1 MEAPSRRTRSRKA
14 QDLILP
20 GSEPIPMHHESDHGP
35 LWDQVNALR
44 ERMARVEYAQ
54 YVALALLLAIIG
66 KLLFG

>member
-1 MEAPSRRTRSRKA
+1 MEAQSRRARSRRA
-14 QDLILP
+14 QDMISP
-20 GSEPIPMHHESDHGP
+20 GSEPVPLRESDHGA
-35 LWDQVNALR
+35 LWQQINALR